1 MNVRGKKPHF
11 EEGKGYQIVHGTSAR
26 DRTVASKKKTRARIS
41 LINLE
46 REDMSVEKTVDKVT
60 NIPTVTGS

>member
-26 DRTVASKKKTRARIS
+26 DRTVASKKKTRACIS

-46 REDMSVEKTVDKVT
+46 REDMSVEKNVD